1 MNSTAN
7 DSGQVDANPLAIV
20 HMKLAGER
28 HLKRIHFDELAFAK
42 GEYDPKSSSEE
53 HVVMIDPTPDGKMA
67 KFSREEFLGR
77 LTKELF
83 NGKFN
88 VIDFIIQQEHE
99 GLSDRIE
106 SFYKR
111 YATL

>member
-1 MNSTAN
+1 MTTTNE
-7 DSGQVDANPLAIV
+7 SGQLDANKLAIV

-28 HLKRIHFDELAFAK
+28 YIKRVHFDELAFGK

-53 HVVMIDPTPDGKMA
+53 MVVMIDPTPDGKMS
-67 KFSREEFLGR
+67 KFSREEFMAR

-83 NGKFN
+83 NCRSN
-88 VIDFIIQQEHE
+88 VLDFIIQGELE
-99 GLSDRIE
+99 GQSDRIE